1 MASVKSVT
9 VFCGSGLGSRPAY
22 ERDARAFG
30 EQLARRGLTLVYG
43 GGRTGLMGA
52 LADAVLEQG
61 GRATGVIPRHLVDRE
76 VAHDGLTELIVVEDM
91 HQRKA
96 RLAALGDCFVS
107 LPGGS
112 GTLEEF
118 FEAWT
123 WRRLGLHAKPSALLN
138 TAQYWDGLI
147 TMLERM
153 AAERFLSEPDLR
165 ELVVESA
172 PDRLLDRLLAI
183 GGTGPSGER

>member
-1 MASVKSVT
+1 VSSIQSVT
-9 VFCGSGLGSRPAY
+9 VFCGSGSGARTEYAD
-22 ERDARAFG
+22 DARLFG
-30 EQLARRGLTLVYG
+30 RLLAERGLRLVYG
-43 GGRTGLMGA
+43 GGRTGLMGELANAA
-52 LADAVLEQG
+52 LSAG
-61 GRATGVIPRHLVDRE
+61 GTVVGVIPRHLAERE
-76 VAHDGLTELIVVEDM
+76 IAHDGLTELLVVDDM

-123 WRRLGLHAKPSALLN
+123 WRRLGLHGKACALLN
-138 TAQYWDGLI
+138 TLSYWDGLI

-153 AAERFLSEPDLR
+153 AAERFLGEPDVKG
-165 ELVVESA
+165 LVVDTD
-172 PDRLLDRLLAI
+172 PRRLMDRLLI
-183 GGTGPSGER
+183 GDAPATPL

>member
-1 MASVKSVT
+1 MKRIQSVT
-9 VFCGSGLGSRPAY
+9 VFCGSGSGARPEYTEHAHL
-22 ERDARAFG
+22 FG
-30 EQLARRGLTLVYG
+30 RLLAEHGLRVVYG

-52 LADAVLEQG
+52 LADAVLEAG
-61 GRATGVIPRHLVDRE
+61 GSVVGVIPQHLVDRE
-76 VAHDGLTELIVVEDM
+76 AAHEGVSELMIVDDM

-138 TAQYWDGLI
+138 TLGYWNGLI
-147 TMLERM
+147 AMLERM
-153 AAERFLSEPDLR
+153 AVEQFMGEPDVR
-165 ELVVESA
+165 ELVVEDA
-172 PDRLLDRLLAI
+172 PETLMDRLVEL
-183 GGTGPSGER
+183 GGDTSK

>member
-1 MASVKSVT
+1 MAPIERVT
-9 VFCGSGLGSRPAY
+9 VFCGSGPGSQPDY
-22 ERDARAFG
+22 VRDAAAFG
-30 EQLARRGLTLVYG
+30 RLLAEAGVTVVYG

-52 LADAVLEQG
+52 LADAAMERG
-61 GRATGVIPRHLVDRE
+61 GEVVGVIPRHLVERE
-76 VAHDGLTELIVVEDM
+76 AAHQGISELIVVDDM

-123 WRRLGLHAKPSALLN
+123 WRRLALHAKTCALLN
-138 TAQYWDGLI
+138 TLDYWNGLL
-147 TMLERM
+147 TMLRRM
-153 AAERFLSEPDLR
+153 AREEFLSEPDLDELLVAR
-165 ELVVESA
+165 EPQRLVEQLLGTERA
-172 PDRLLDRLLAI
+172 P
-183 GGTGPSGER
+183 G